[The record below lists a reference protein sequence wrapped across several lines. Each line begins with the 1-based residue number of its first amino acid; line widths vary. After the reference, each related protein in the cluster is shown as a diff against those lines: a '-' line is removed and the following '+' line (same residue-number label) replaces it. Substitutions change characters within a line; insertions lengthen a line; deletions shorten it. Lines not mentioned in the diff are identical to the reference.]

1 MAGRLR
7 ALILAPQQANE
18 TTGDVIR
25 MVKVSIRVHSGAGR
39 FDVAVL
45 ADSAQQAED
54 LLRRRYRNCDVRV
67 RPLAG
72 LAGFSGDDP
81 AAPTHGFLRPDALAA

>member
-25 MVKVSIRVHSGAGR
+25 MVKVSIRVQSGAAR
-39 FDVAVL
+39 FDVAVM
-45 ADSAQQAED
+45 ADSAQQAVG
-54 LLRRRYRNCDVRV
+54 LLRRRYRNSDVRV
-67 RPLAG
+67 RSLSG
-72 LAGFSGDDP
+72 LVGFSVDDP
-81 AAPTHGFLRPDALAA
+81 AAPTDGFLQPDAMAA